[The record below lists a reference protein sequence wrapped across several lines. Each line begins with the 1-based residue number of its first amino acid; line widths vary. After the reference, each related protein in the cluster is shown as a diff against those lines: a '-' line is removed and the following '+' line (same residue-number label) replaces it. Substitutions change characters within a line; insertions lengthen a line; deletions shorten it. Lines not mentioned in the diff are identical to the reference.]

1 MNDPYEDQ
9 LKAARYKAERDQA
22 RQRIAGLMKSV
33 DDLDDENEHLR
44 DMLNDVAWKLGI
56 GREVHYLSGDN
67 YDECHKRVLGEI
79 SKLSSPTSYDVAQVT
94 ASAYDL
100 LPEDDRKAMRWV
112 RKKGGLD
119 AVRQRWERL
128 SCYADNVPRSCM
140 EKRLARLRRQVDES
154 HAALRRRN
162 QRIALLES
170 EINCAHNENRMEF
183 LRRAGNYTAFA
194 DKACKRLAPQ
204 LRYVEGC
211 TKDVMDAALK
221 ALDSRLMPEGYEW
234 PRYESGE
241 QVRIGDKADLDGEGF
256 EVRYIGTYGDGSFCL
271 NFRSYAKGERVKRP
285 SVIAADGEPLEAGQ
299 MVYHLESGDEFTVM
313 SVDAKRGEANL
324 RWGYDFE
331 AKTGSCAAELLTHR
345 RPVLDADGVP
355 IELGDDLYSVE
366 GGLKLHVSNI
376 DRVNCKI
383 ATSAMFAL
391 DRWADPS
398 MFTHTKPE
406 PPDRWERIEEDLG
419 DEMAKQQLGP
429 ISPELACKLAG
440 EFVRRFKALAGV
452 TE

>member
-33 DDLDDENEHLR
+33 DDLDDENERLR
-44 DMLNDVAWKLGI
+44 DMLNDIAWKLGI

-100 LPEDDRKAMRWV
+100 LPEEDRKAMRWV
-112 RKKGGLD
+112 RENEGLLH
-119 AVRQRWERL
+119 VQTK
-128 SCYADNVPRSCM
+128 CYLAD
-140 EKRLARLRRQVDES
+140 ETARTVTGRAHGKSTPNDIIAELR
-154 HAALRRRN
+154 
-162 QRIALLES
+162 
-170 EINCAHNENRMEF
+170 
-183 LRRAGNYTAFA
+183 
-194 DKACKRLAPQ
+194 K
-204 LRYVEGC
+204 
-211 TKDVMDAALK
+211 
-221 ALDSRLMPEGYEW
+221 RLMPEGMEW
-234 PRYESGE
+234 PRYEDSGE
-241 QVRIGDKADLDGEGF
+241 FVRLGEYIADSEGSSLGEPVVSIEFFTNTFMLNGCTGQAF
-256 EVRYIGTYGDGSFCL
+256 YRYE
-271 NFRSYAKGERVKRP
+271 ERVKRP
-285 SVIAADGEPLEAGQ
+285 AFLAADGKPLEVGQ
-299 MVYHLESGDEFTVM
+299 TVWDANGDEFRVLDVYGGPVDEDFPDHTVRCRR
-313 SVDAKRGEANL
+313 AG
-324 RWGYDFE
+324 
-331 AKTGSCAAELLTHR
+331 AEDYESTMCEPSQLTHQ
-345 RPVLDADGVP
+345 RPVLDADGAP

-366 GGLKLHVSNI
+366 GSLKLHVSNI
-376 DRVNCKI
+376 DRVRCKI
-383 ATSAMFAL
+383 ATSEMFAL

-406 PPDRWERIEEDLG
+406 PPDSWERIEGDLG
-419 DEMAKQQLGP
+419 DEMAKQQCGP